1 MELQDIQRIAV
12 SVHQIRQ
19 QWPVESLKTFIRN
32 RADRM
37 TPLDLHLQL
46 IYVAHDPA
54 TTTPARIDQHGP
66 WKYLLTGPRE
76 QQGPDYRYSDPRD
89 CTTCGRPER
98 ACRKDGHE
106 YAPIFLRDEQRAS
119 DDLKAAVRRAALDN
133 ARPLPRIDNEQLTEE
148 QA

>member
-37 TPLDLHLQL
+37 TALDLHLQL

-76 QQGPDYRYSDPRD
+76 QTVTYREASPRD
-89 CTTCGRPER
+89 CGVCNKPESE
-98 ACRKDGHE
+98 CLKDGHD
-106 YAPIFLRDEQRAS
+106 YTPAFVRH
-119 DDLKAAVRRAALDN
+119 DDRAAPDLI
-133 ARPLPRIDNEQLTEE
+133 ARVRQAAIDNHQPLKRLDEEPTTTEE
-148 QA
+148 S